1 MTRHFYDP
9 KQYPALKRK
18 WDDEKKQILDIW
30 ETMED
35 FTMFLCDGR
44 KIFIAKGFKYDKAS
58 SPTAFWWYLPR
69 DDKHVII
76 AALVHD
82 YLYTV
87 QVIEGIWI
95 PRKQA
100 DQIFYELILQA
111 GMRFTKSFLVH
122 KMVRAW
128 GWRFFNKRASS
139 LRNPYYIKA

>member
-9 KQYPALKRK
+9 NQYPSLKRV
-18 WDDEKKQILDIW
+18 WDSDKKRYLDVW
-30 ETMED
+30 ETLED

-44 KIFIAKGFKYDKAS
+44 KIFIAAGFQYDKAS

-87 QVIEGIWI
+87 QTIENVFIT
-95 PRKQA
+95 REEA
-100 DQIFYELILQA
+100 DRIFYELIRQA
-111 GMRFTKSFLVH
+111 GMRWTKAVTVH
-122 KMVRAW
+122 RMIRLW
-128 GWRFFNKRASS
+128 GWRFFNKTAHV
-139 LRNPYYIKA
+139 LGNPYYVKA